1 MFCFFLMG
9 IWVFM
14 CTYVKTC
21 CFVMLSYTENP
32 IGRFLHFNPGVEQ
45 VCLAIVHCNIQ
56 TDLLVKQN

>member
-1 MFCFFLMG
+1 MFFFVLMG

-14 CTYVKTC
+14 YTYVKTC
-21 CFVMLSYTENP
+21 YFVMLSYIENL
-32 IGRFLHFNPGVEQ
+32 IGRLFHFNRGVEQ